1 MPTTLMEQAIK
12 LQLLDDTDVVAL
24 VGDRIEYNKAPQDW
38 TGTTTN
44 PDPYIVIFRIAAPRN
59 YAFDNVST
67 LVDATFQ
74 VSVYAETFTAVS
86 ETAEAVRKDL
96 GNLTPSDTLGGAGGF
111 SIGGVY
117 YENETDLLDR
127 EIEPPRHHR
136 ALTFR
141 IPYYESRT

>member
-1 MPTTLMEQAIK
+1 MATTLMEQAIK
-12 LQLLDDTDVVAL
+12 LQLKSDTTVTGL

-44 PDPYIVIFRIAAPRN
+44 PKPYIVIFRIAGVRE

-74 VSVYAETFTAVS
+74 VSIYAETFSAVS
-86 ETAEAVRKDL
+86 QTAEAVRKEL
-96 GNLTPSDTLGGAGGF
+96 YNLTPLDTLGGAGGF

-117 YENETDLLDR
+117 LENETDLFDR

-141 IPYYESRT
+141 IPYYESRS

>member
-1 MPTTLMEQAIK
+1 MATTLMEQAIK
-12 LQLLDDTDVVAL
+12 LQLLSDTDVKAL
-24 VGDRIEYNKAPQDW
+24 VGTRIEYNKAPQDW

-44 PDPYIVIFRIAAPRN
+44 PDPYIVIFRIAGVRE

-74 VSVYAETFTAVS
+74 VSIYGETFSVVS
-86 ETAEAVRKDL
+86 QTAEAVRKEL
-96 GNLTPSDTLGGAGGF
+96 YNLTPSDTLGGDGGF

-117 YENETDLLDR
+117 LENETDLLDR

-136 ALTFR
+136 AMTFR
-141 IPYYESRT
+141 IPYYEART